1 MDKLGFHLPS
11 LLVYLV
17 NFLLL
22 LGILYVFA
30 YKRILNALD
39 ERSQRVKDSL
49 DEAEKVR
56 NDAAK
61 AQEDVKQQLD
71 ASRQSNQEM
80 MQQAREAADR
90 FREEEIAK
98 ARTESEAFLERA
110 RQQIQR
116 EQDSVVESIR
126 AQFADLAITAAEQVI
141 DRSLDRDAHQDLI
154 QKVLSDQN
162 SK

>member
-1 MDKLGFHLPS
+1 M
-11 LLVYLV
+11 
-17 NFLLL
+17 
-22 LGILYVFA
+22 
-30 YKRILNALD
+30 D

-61 AQEDVKQQLD
+61 AQEEVKQQLD

-80 MQQAREAADR
+80 MQLAREAADR

-116 EQDSVVESIR
+116 EQDSAVEGIR

-141 DRSLDRDAHQDLI
+141 DRSLDRNAHQDLI